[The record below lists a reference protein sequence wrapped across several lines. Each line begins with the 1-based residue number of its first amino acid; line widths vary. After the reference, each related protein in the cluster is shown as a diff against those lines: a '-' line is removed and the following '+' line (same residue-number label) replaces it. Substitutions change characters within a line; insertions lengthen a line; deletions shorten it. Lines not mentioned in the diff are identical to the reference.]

1 MEEIDSMETIPY
13 LFDERKQNLEVYAQK
28 KIYSTLKLLN
38 KLPLVQNPSGNF
50 TNYVSDDPTDVT
62 GDAISTADGMDYN
75 EIKFGEPS
83 AYRGSTVPKGYMFK
97 MNTRLEDQGKM
108 DATLQVFMNKAVANL
123 ATYYDKL
130 YLSSLSNG
138 AGAVAPQ
145 GLNTITSSSTGIE
158 VLENELKIIDAME
171 VKNDTETGFTPNT
184 CFLPRADALAIKL
197 ALAKSNLLDD
207 SNFEY
212 IGVPAASI
220 GSGHKLVMDMN
231 NPTATVEKFADPNYS
246 IIAQL
251 EQEPEMNTELLMQLP
266 SSFINIKMV
275 EPNEPQRS
283 YIYVFAESNVN
294 ILEPNGIMYI

>member
-123 ATYYDKL
+123 ANYYDKL

-138 AGAVAPQ
+138 AGAVAPE
-145 GLNTITSSSTGIE
+145 GLNTITSSSTGID

-171 VKNDTETGFTPNT
+171 VKNDTETGFSPNT

-231 NPTATVEKFADPNYS
+231 NPTATVEKFADPKYS
-246 IIAQL
+246 VIAQL
-251 EQEPEMNTELLMQLP
+251 EQEPDMNAELLMQLP
-266 SSFINIKMV
+266 KSFINIKMI

>member
-1 MEEIDSMETIPY
+1 METIPY

-123 ATYYDKL
+123 ANYYDKL

-145 GLNTITSSSTGIE
+145 GLNTITSSSTGID

-171 VKNDTETGFTPNT
+171 VKNDTETGFSPNT

-246 IIAQL
+246 VIAQL
-251 EQEPEMNTELLMQLP
+251 EQEPEMNAELLMELP
-266 SSFINIKMV
+266 KSFINIKMI

>member
-1 MEEIDSMETIPY
+1 METIPY

-123 ATYYDKL
+123 ANYYDKL

-145 GLNTITSSSTGIE
+145 GLNTITSSSTGID

-171 VKNDTETGFTPNT
+171 VKNDTETGFSPNT

-246 IIAQL
+246 VIAQL
-251 EQEPEMNTELLMQLP
+251 EQEPDMNAELLMQLP
-266 SSFINIKMV
+266 KSFINIKMI

>member
-123 ATYYDKL
+123 ANYYDKL

-145 GLNTITSSSTGIE
+145 GLNTITSSSTGID

-171 VKNDTETGFTPNT
+171 VKNDTETGFSPNT

-246 IIAQL
+246 VIAQL
-251 EQEPEMNTELLMQLP
+251 EQEPEMNAELLMELP
-266 SSFINIKMV
+266 KSFINIKMI

>member
-171 VKNDTETGFTPNT
+171 VKNDTETGFSPNT

-197 ALAKSNLLDD
+197 ALAISNLLDD

-246 IIAQL
+246 VIAQL